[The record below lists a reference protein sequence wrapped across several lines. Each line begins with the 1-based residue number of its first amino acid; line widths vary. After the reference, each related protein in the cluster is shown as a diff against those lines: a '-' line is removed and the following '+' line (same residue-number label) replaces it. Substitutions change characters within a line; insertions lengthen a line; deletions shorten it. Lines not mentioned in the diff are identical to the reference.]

1 MPTAPP
7 NMSMDFTMNKKLQV
21 VIVVAVG
28 LIARVVGYTV
38 LKGM

>member
-1 MPTAPP
+1 
-7 NMSMDFTMNKKLQV
+7 MSMDFTMNKKLQV

-28 LIARVVGYTV
+28 LIAMVVGYTV